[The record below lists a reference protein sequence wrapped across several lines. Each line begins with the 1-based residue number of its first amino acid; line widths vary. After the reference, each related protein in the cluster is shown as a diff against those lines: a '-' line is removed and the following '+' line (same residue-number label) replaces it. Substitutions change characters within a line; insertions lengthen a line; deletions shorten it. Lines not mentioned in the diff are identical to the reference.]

1 MINKGVL
8 NVILPCLSYGDEN
21 LKKSIKELAR
31 SVNTSLW
38 SLIDKS
44 TPEENPATG
53 NKISIDTLIEALSR
67 FMITP
72 TDSQT
77 VTTTIE
83 SLKWLLHLVNKQPDL
98 VLNHIEIFFQ
108 F

>member
-1 MINKGVL
+1 MAIEK
-8 NVILPCLSYGDEN
+8 
-21 LKKSIKELAR
+21 
-31 SVNTSLW
+31 
-38 SLIDKS
+38 
-44 TPEENPATG
+44 
-53 NKISIDTLIEALSR
+53 LIETLAR

-98 VLNHIEIFFQ
+98 ILNHVESYFPILISFLSDPSKEAR
-108 F
+108 